1 MTRPVIAIGL
11 DATDPKLLEH
21 WMDLGVLPN
30 LARFRDQGA
39 FGWVNNV
46 RYYRT
51 ETSWITF
58 LTGALPARTGEWGH
72 VQYDPGRYAADEH
85 SAYGFIKYPPFY
97 ALMPERRVAVFD
109 PPLARPVDGVNG
121 IQIMGWG
128 TEVNQCLRMSKPG
141 PLMDELIA
149 RHGLHPMFEASP
161 PEPGGDNEAV
171 YSYRIPSGYDLPAL
185 EALRDRLVAGAG
197 LRTQLMLDLLG
208 REPWDL
214 FLGVFSE
221 THTASHLL
229 WHTSQDHPLHGP
241 LMMDNNA
248 DPLLD
253 VFKAVD
259 AGLGEI
265 LEAAPKDA
273 DVLLFSIYGIAA
285 NVLDL
290 PSMAFLPELL
300 FRWSFPGQKALGGTG
315 EDAARLDYP
324 GHWKD
329 EIWNLRTPTG
339 EARLESPAV
348 QKSRGDP
355 MHWQPSN
362 WYRPLWP
369 GMKAFALPTYS
380 EGLIRINLQ
389 GRERDGLIA
398 PEDYH
403 RTCGEICDYLYA
415 VKDGRTGKP
424 MVREIVHRKTQ
435 PMDDTSLGPPADLI
449 VLWQEESPTDLI
461 NSPQSGS
468 IGPLPFFRSGGHCS
482 RGFIA
487 ARGPGV
493 EAGSRLESM
502 QATDLTATFLHLLE
516 QHIPDY
522 IDGRPVL
529 RCR

>member
-21 WMDLGVLPN
+21 WMDLGELPN
-30 LARFRDQGA
+30 LARFREQGT

-58 LTGALPARTGEWGH
+58 LTGALPAQTGEWGH
-72 VQYDPGRYAADEH
+72 VHYDPLRYAAEEQ

-97 ALMPERRVAVFD
+97 ALMPEHRVAVFD

-121 IQIMGWG
+121 IQVMGWG
-128 TEVNQCLRMSKPG
+128 TEVNQCLRTSSPG
-141 PLMDELIA
+141 QLMAELIK
-149 RHGLHPMFEASP
+149 RHGAHPMFEVSP
-161 PEPGGDNEAV
+161 PESGSADEVV
-171 YSYRIPSGYDLPAL
+171 YSYRIPSSYDLPAL
-185 EALRDRLVAGAG
+185 EALRDRLIAGAG
-197 LRTQLMLDLLG
+197 RRTQLMLDLLG

-221 THTASHLL
+221 THTACHLL
-229 WHTSQDHPLHGP
+229 WHTSQDHPLHD
-241 LMMDNNA
+241 LLIMDNNT
-248 DPLLD
+248 DLMLD

-259 AGLGEI
+259 TGLGKV
-265 LEAAPKDA
+265 LEALPKDA

-285 NVLDL
+285 NNLDL

-300 FRWSFPGQKALGGTG
+300 FRWSFPGQQALGG
-315 EDAARLDYP
+315 AADDSVRLDYP

-329 EIWNLRTPTG
+329 EMWKLRTPEG
-339 EARLESPAV
+339 DARLESPAE
-348 QKSRGDP
+348 QQRRGDP

-389 GRERDGLIA
+389 GRESRGLIA
-398 PEDYH
+398 PEDYQK
-403 RTCGEICDYLYA
+403 TCDELCDYLHA
-415 VKDGRTGKP
+415 LKDGRTGKP
-424 MVREIVHRKTQ
+424 MVREVVRRKTH
-435 PMDDTSLGPPADLI
+435 PMDSAALGPPADLI
-449 VLWQEESPTDLI
+449 LLWQEDVPTDVI
-461 NSPQSGS
+461 ESPQSGR
-468 IGPLPFFRSGGHCS
+468 IGPFPFFRSGGHCS

-487 ARGPGV
+487 ARGPDF
-493 EAGSRLESM
+493 EAGTRLESM
-502 QATDLTATFLHLLE
+502 QATDLTATMFHLMGHE
-516 QHIPDY
+516 IPDY
-522 IDGRPVL
+522 ISGRPL
-529 RCR
+529 LLLL

>member
-1 MTRPVIAIGL
+1 MTRPIIAIGL

-21 WMDLGVLPN
+21 WMDHGELPN

-58 LTGALPARTGEWGH
+58 LTGALPAQTGEWGH
-72 VQYDPGRYAADEH
+72 VQYDPGRYAAEEH

-97 ALMPERRVAVFD
+97 ALMPECRVAVFD

-121 IQIMGWG
+121 IQVMGWG

-141 PLMDELIA
+141 HLMDELIA
-149 RHGLHPMFEASP
+149 RHGPHPMFEASQ
-161 PEPGGDNEAV
+161 PESGGDNEAV

-185 EALRDRLVAGAG
+185 EALRNRLVAGAG
-197 LRTQLMLDLLG
+197 RRTQLMLDLLG

-229 WHTSQDHPLHGP
+229 WHTSQEHPLHEP
-241 LMMDNNA
+241 LMMDHKA
-248 DPLLD
+248 DPMLE

-259 AGLGEI
+259 AGLGDI

-273 DVLLFSIYGIAA
+273 VVLLYSIYGIAA

-300 FRWSFPGQKALGGTG
+300 FRWSFPGQQALGGAG
-315 EDAARLDYP
+315 EDGVQLDYP

-329 EIWNLRTPTG
+329 EMWNLRTPIG
-339 EARLESPAV
+339 EAHLESPTD
-348 QKSRGDP
+348 QQRRGDP
-355 MHWQPSN
+355 MHWQPGN

-369 GMKAFALPTYS
+369 SMKAFALPTYS

-389 GRERDGLIA
+389 GRERDGLVA
-398 PEDYH
+398 PEDYQK
-403 RTCGEICDYLYA
+403 TCDELCDYLHA
-415 VKDGRTGKP
+415 LKDGRTGKP
-424 MVREIVHRKTQ
+424 MVREIVRRKTQ
-435 PMDDTSLGPPADLI
+435 PLDDAKLGPPADLI

-461 NSPQSGS
+461 DSPQTGR
-468 IGPLPFFRSGGHCS
+468 IGPLPYFRSGGHCS

-487 ARGPGV
+487 AQGPGI
-493 EAGSRLESM
+493 EMGSRLESM
-502 QATDLTATFLHLLE
+502 QATDLTATLLHLLD
-516 QHIPDY
+516 QDIPDY

-529 RCR
+529 KRR